1 MSYEGFVQ
9 AICANGHYDTFPEPY
24 DMGYGNLTCSIC
36 KASKSWFPVKP
47 SLIPYVGINMNTW
60 KKIAKANHSSDGCK
74 TRRRAD
80 RKHNRNC
87 IRKDRLNA
95 LREGAA
101 E

>member
-1 MSYEGFVQ
+1 
-9 AICANGHYDTFPEPY
+9 
-24 DMGYGNLTCSIC
+24 
-36 KASKSWFPVKP
+36 
-47 SLIPYVGINMNTW
+47 MNTW

-80 RKHNRNC
+80 RKHNRKC

>member
-1 MSYEGFVQ
+1 MATSLRAVPSWG
-9 AICANGHYDTFPEPY
+9 ASTC
-24 DMGYGNLTCSIC
+24 NLL
-36 KASKSWFPVKP
+36 SKSWFQVKP
-47 SLIPYVGINMNTW
+47 SLLPYVGINMNTW

>member
-1 MSYEGFVQ
+1 
-9 AICANGHYDTFPEPY
+9 
-24 DMGYGNLTCSIC
+24 
-36 KASKSWFPVKP
+36 
-47 SLIPYVGINMNTW
+47 MNTW

-87 IRKDRLNA
+87 IRKDRLAA